1 MNWSNEWYHSEFS
14 KHEIREPH
22 RAIEKEFL
30 FYNAVANGDI
40 DFVQKDCRDKN
51 FTKMEDLGILSEN
64 KLQNL
69 RYHFAIFS
77 AMTTRCCVF
86 AGMEQDKAYNLSD
99 YYILKMDKCKTLDEI
114 SELHDIMSIDLCTQ
128 MMTLRKSQI
137 FSKPIVLCINYI
149 YNHIH
154 SRITLKELA
163 DYLHISES
171 YLSKLFNKEM
181 GISVSKFIINEKIE
195 KAKNLLRYSDLSISD
210 ISNYYSFS
218 SQSHFIQV
226 FQRNIGLTPCKYRAQ
241 HFRTDWE
248 ELNASDHTKESDTLC
263 TSK

>member
-1 MNWSNEWYHSEFS
+1 MNWSNEWYRSEFI

-99 YYILKMDKCKTLDEI
+99 YYISRMDKCKTQEEI
-114 SELHDIMSIDLCTQ
+114 SALHDIMSIDLCTQ

-137 FSKPIVLCINYI
+137 LSKPIVLCINYI

-154 SRITLKELA
+154 SRITLKDLS
-163 DYLHISES
+163 DYLQISES
-171 YLSKLFNKEM
+171 YLSKLFSKEM
-181 GISVSKFIINEKIE
+181 GTSVSKFILNEKIE

-226 FQRNIGLTPCKYRAQ
+226 FHRNTGLTPCKYRAQ
-241 HFRTDWE
+241 HFRTNWE
-248 ELNASDHTKESDTLC
+248 ELNTEDY
-263 TSK
+263 SKISK